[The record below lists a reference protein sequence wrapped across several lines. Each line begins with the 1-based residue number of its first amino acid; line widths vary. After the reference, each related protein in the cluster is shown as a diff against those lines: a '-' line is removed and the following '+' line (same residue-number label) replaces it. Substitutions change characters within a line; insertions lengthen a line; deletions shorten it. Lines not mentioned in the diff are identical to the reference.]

1 MIFTVFTPTYNR
13 AHSLHRVYNSLCN
26 QTFTD
31 FEWVI
36 VDDGSSDNTKQL
48 IDGWITEG
56 QCSIRYEFQPNKGKH
71 VAINH
76 GVGLAKGDLFLIADS
91 DDGFPANA
99 LEILYEHWC
108 AIPEKQ
114 RAEFTGVTGLCAD
127 EQGQIIGDKF
137 PDSVFDSN
145 SADIYYRYGIR
156 GEKWGFHRT
165 DVMKAFPFP
174 EPEDVRFVPEGLIW
188 NAIGRQYKTRFV
200 NDIVRDY
207 YQGADDQLTKR
218 SSANISSVRIFN
230 AQMLDADIDY
240 FLHAPWTICK
250 IGIQG
255 ARFSFHQ
262 NDSFIMQ
269 ITRLSHW
276 GARLIWITV
285 MPIGF
290 GLYFFDPKRVAN
302 PND

>member
-13 AHSLHRVYNSLCN
+13 AHTLSRVYDSLCS
-26 QTFTD
+26 QTFTH

-48 IDGWITEG
+48 IDGWIAERRV
-56 QCSIRYEFQPNKGKH
+56 SIRYEFQPNKGKH

-76 GVGLAKGDLFLIADS
+76 GVRVAKGDLFLIADS

-99 LEILYEHWC
+99 LNILYNHWR
-108 AIPEKQ
+108 AIPDEQ
-114 RAEFTGVTGLCAD
+114 RPRFTGVTGLCVD

-137 PDSVFDSN
+137 PENVFDSN
-145 SADIYYRYGIR
+145 SPDIFYRHGIR

-174 EPEDVRFVPEGLIW
+174 EPENIRFVPEGLIW

-207 YQGADDQLTKR
+207 YQGADDQLTRR
-218 SSANISSVRIFN
+218 SKAKIAPVRIFY

-240 FLHAPWTICK
+240 FRHAPWAVCK
-250 IGIQG
+250 IAIQG

-262 NDSFIMQ
+262 KDSVVKQ
-269 ITRLSHW
+269 IRRLSHL
-276 GARLIWITV
+276 GARMIWISV
-285 MPIGF
+285 MPVGF
-290 GLYFFDPKRVAN
+290 LLYLFDHKQPAN
-302 PND
+302 PDD